1 MRFDTVHTLVNRHD
15 MPDFAQF
22 IQMETKR
29 LSLKRGME
37 RGMEWG
43 MECVRG
49 MEKLYSI

>member
-1 MRFDTVHTLVNRHD
+1 MNWFKRFHEMVQT
-15 MPDFAQF
+15 FF
-22 IQMETKR
+22 ER

-43 MECVRG
+43 MEWVRG

>member
-1 MRFDTVHTLVNRHD
+1 MCSLERKLLAKNHDFTTLRASVN
-15 MPDFAQF
+15 
-22 IQMETKR
+22 KW

-43 MECVRG
+43 MERVRG